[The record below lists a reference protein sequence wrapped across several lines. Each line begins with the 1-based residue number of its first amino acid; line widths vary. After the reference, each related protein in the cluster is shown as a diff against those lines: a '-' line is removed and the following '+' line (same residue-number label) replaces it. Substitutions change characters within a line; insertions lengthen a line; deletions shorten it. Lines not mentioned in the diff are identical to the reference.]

1 MPSVRAMPRAAGAHF
16 ARENST
22 RCFNALGAGDA
33 ARGQEQEQ
41 ETIAFKG
48 VSMPSVRAMPRAA
61 SWSQSWSQSWSRFQ
75 CPRCGR
81 CRARLSSG
89 LPPHRQSSCFNAL
102 GAGDAA
108 RGKKNVFRPDP
119 DALVSMPSVRAM
131 PRAARIRLLQDGL
144 EASFN
149 ALGAGDAARGKEV
162 YEPED
167 RHPTCFNAL
176 GAGDAARGGR

>member
-1 MPSVRAMPRAAGAHF
+1 
-16 ARENST
+16 
-22 RCFNALGAGDA
+22 
-33 ARGQEQEQ
+33 
-41 ETIAFKG
+41 
-48 VSMPSVRAMPRAA
+48 
-61 SWSQSWSQSWSRFQ
+61 
-75 CPRCGR
+75 
-81 CRARLSSG
+81 
-89 LPPHRQSSCFNAL
+89 
-102 GAGDAA
+102 
-108 RGKKNVFRPDP
+108 
-119 DALVSMPSVRAM
+119 MPSVRAM